1 MANIEAILQC
11 SKQVSINPNSTIVH
25 SMENPATVRDRIADK
40 KPPAARKLCPV
51 DNDTLIAVTPPIG
64 YQELSDR
71 FVQNGALD
79 KDALEKYLAT
89 CAWACDMWNTP
100 KCPLYQEATE

>member
-1 MANIEAILQC
+1 MALIEATLQC
-11 SKQVSINPNSTIVH
+11 LKQVSFNPNSTIGH
-25 SMENPATVRDRIADK
+25 SMENPATVRDRIVDK

-51 DNDTLIAVTPPIG
+51 DNKTLIALTPPIG
-64 YQELSDR
+64 YRELSEL
-71 FVQNGALD
+71 FVQNGELN

-100 KCPLYQEATE
+100 KCPLYQETTE